1 MAGEERTRE
10 VFMHQHGVDAGMS
23 RVERLETLLA
33 AERDAHDLL
42 ESAAHLSGDPS
53 ERALFERLAKREEE
67 TIHDLEVEED
77 RLEAE
82 AFVQRAL
89 GC

>member
-1 MAGEERTRE
+1 MDL
-10 VFMHQHGVDAGMS
+10 HHVDAGMS
-23 RVERLETLLA
+23 PVERLEALLA
-33 AERDAHDLL
+33 VEREAHDLL
-42 ESAAHLSGDPS
+42 ETAAHLSGDPS

-67 TIHDLEVEED
+67 TIHDLEEEEE

-82 AFVQRAL
+82 AFVQRAI

>member
-1 MAGEERTRE
+1 
-10 VFMHQHGVDAGMS
+10 MHPHSVDAGMS
-23 RVERLETLLA
+23 RVERLEA
-33 AERDAHDLL
+33 VMSAEREAHELL
-42 ESAAHLSGDPS
+42 ERAAHLSVDPS

-67 TIHDLEVEED
+67 ALRELEEEEE
-77 RLEAE
+77 RVEAE

>member
-1 MAGEERTRE
+1 
-10 VFMHQHGVDAGMS
+10 MHQHAVDAGMS
-23 RVERLETLLA
+23 RVERLEALVA
-33 AERDAHDLL
+33 VEREAHDLL
-42 ESAAHLSGDPS
+42 ESAAHLSCDPS
-53 ERALFERLAKREEE
+53 ERALFERLAKREKE
-67 TIHDLEVEED
+67 TIHELEVEED